1 MEDLKQSE
9 INLKR
14 LTLKQMAGHLNRCEK
29 TFRKY
34 VWEYKI
40 PHIRLGR
47 DMLFNAQEVEA
58 YLVNL
63 TMSEVQNIDSK
74 DSVKTAKSKVK
85 KNVSKINKSKNK
97 YAKLLG
103 IS

>member
-1 MEDLKQSE
+1 MKDIEKYEQ
-9 INLKR
+9 KR
-14 LTLKQMAGHLNRCEK
+14 LTLKQMARHLNRCEK

-34 VWEYKI
+34 VLEYKI

-47 DMLFNAQEVEA
+47 DMLFDAEKVENF
-58 YLVNL
+58 LQNL
-63 TMSEVQNIDSK
+63 TMSNN
-74 DSVKTAKSKVK
+74 SVETDGKFVSSTKSKRK
-85 KNVSKINKSKNK
+85 THISKLNKPQNK

>member
-1 MEDLKQSE
+1 MQDLVKIRADQ
-9 INLKR
+9 KR
-14 LTLKQMAGHLNRCEK
+14 ITIKEMAQRLNRCEK

-34 VWEYKI
+34 VIEYKI

-47 DMLFNAQEVEA
+47 DMLFNADEVES
-58 YLVNL
+58 YLLNL
-63 TMSEVQNIDSK
+63 TMKSADSLS
-74 DSVKTAKSKVK
+74 DASSAKTKAKTNKSLKHQD
-85 KNVSKINKSKNK
+85 KSKNK

>member
-1 MEDLKQSE
+1 
-9 INLKR
+9 
-14 LTLKQMAGHLNRCEK
+14 MASYLNRCEK

-34 VWEYKI
+34 VSEYKI

-47 DMLFNAQEVEA
+47 DMLFNIEEVEN
-58 YLVNL
+58 YLLNL
-63 TMSEVQNIDSK
+63 TMTDMYSSERKKPEKKKISHG
-74 DSVKTAKSKVK
+74 K
-85 KNVSKINKSKNK
+85 KNLPNQNKTQNK